1 MVIEDDET
9 ILNNFLQTKLKKINK
24 KIKKNKKKFLNS
36 LQFLDK
42 TIALNNYKKLFKKTN
57 CLINKLKFPIMKKN
71 FNLSIM
77 MNDDNNNTYFKS
89 SLFISSSI
97 ESKNSNYNISKKGI
111 NDFFNNYINNPT
123 PVEPDLLSLITII
136 NNSNNTSWYDTPVL
150 NGRAYGYK
158 SGSTA
163 TYRYTGG
170 IEFIVDYNTTNPK
183 FYSDSTG
190 HYCGTCFNTGFSGSI
205 EFTNIPDGTIFG
217 IACVGKGGNTG
228 SRTEDRYD
236 HDSDKHWQNYYCNGG
251 GGGGIYYST
260 DLSKDE
266 IAPVVSPKNPT
277 ETEPKIIY
285 EITVDTTTV
294 VFGSISAFPGKDGS
308 SSVTNGGGSSGDAYV
323 SNIKT
328 SYCFNGGN
336 GGGGGENGGKNRPFN
351 GTDSELKNITIP
363 YLNDLQI
370 KTCGGGGAGGQYLP
384 GVTNSG
390 IIGTATIQDE
400 HIYYGTG
407 GFGYGGETYEYTDS
421 ISNPGNYSGADGGC
435 SGGGGGCRNIEK
447 SNGIYTYYGGNGGK
461 PICYFWWYIP

>member
-158 SGSTA
+158 SGSTDNTA

-170 IEFIVDYNTTNPK
+170 IEFTLNYNTTIPK
-183 FYSDSTG
+183 FYSDTTG
-190 HYCGTCFNTGFSGSI
+190 HYWGTCFNTGFDGNIIFNS
-205 EFTNIPDGTIFG
+205 IPDGIIFG
-217 IACVGKGGNTG
+217 IACVGKGGHTDAMI
-228 SRTEDRYD
+228 EY
-236 HDSDKHWQNYYCNGG
+236 KHERGTDWHNYYCNGG

-260 DLSKDE
+260 DLSKDK
-266 IAPVVSPKNPT
+266 IAPEVGKT
-277 ETEPKIIY
+277 YKIS
-285 EITVDTTTV
+285 VDAEAL
-294 VFGSISAFPGKDGS
+294 FGPISASPGQDGS
-308 SSVTNGGGSSGDAYV
+308 SLVNNGGGSSGNAKV
-323 SNIKT
+323 SGIIT
-328 SYCFNGGN
+328 SNCFEGGN
-336 GGGGGENGGKNRPFN
+336 GGGGGGNKSNEPFN
-351 GTDSELKNITIP
+351 GTDSKLKNITIP
-363 YLNDLQI
+363 YLNDLKI
-370 KTCGGGGAGGQYLP
+370 KTCGGGGGGGQYLP
-384 GVTNSG
+384 KVTIDNLFSTDTLQRENIYYANGGWGDGGVTYEHNNP
-390 IIGTATIQDE
+390 TANPN
-400 HIYYGTG
+400 
-407 GFGYGGETYEYTDS
+407 GFSSPDGEKY
-421 ISNPGNYSGADGGC
+421 
-435 SGGGGGCRNIEK
+435 GGGGGCNYIK
-447 SNGIYTYYGGNGGK
+447 LTYNGYTYNGGNYGNSV
-461 PICYFWWYIP
+461 CFFWWYIP